1 MIEELTIR
9 NFAII
14 DELSLSFSTGLTVL
28 TGETGAGKSII
39 IDALGLL
46 AGGRSSVD
54 FVRYGSQKAEIEGLF
69 RVTKYHPVIDILDEA
84 GISIEDEMVI
94 IKREINDKGK
104 STCRVNGQLVTLTM
118 QRAVGQTLIDIHGQ
132 HEHQELLQMDKH
144 SHMIDTYA
152 GGDLQATKDLY
163 QQSFRELQEIQADL
177 KRLRDNDRENVQRL
191 DLIQYQL
198 EEIQNANV
206 NGSEDEELERERFKL
221 ANMEKLFSQ
230 LQQAFESLY
239 GESSGLESIREA
251 MISLNEA
258 AAIDKEL
265 SELDESLSSNFY
277 LLEEVTFALRDHLEQ
292 LDFDPERLNEITIRL
307 DELNQLKRKYGS
319 TLQDVIEYAKN
330 IEDESQELMHLDER
344 ISQYE
349 TRLKEV
355 GIQAVHLVKELSTKR
370 KNAATQLS
378 SAIEKELQDLYMEK
392 TTFSVQCKN
401 HSRGL
406 TVQTD
411 DQEVV
416 LSEDGAERLEF
427 YLSPNPGEPEKSLAK
442 VASGGEIS
450 RIMLAL
456 KRILTNQSERTS
468 LIFDEVDTGVSGR
481 VAQAIGEKIYAI
493 SSQSQVLCITHLPQV
508 AALATTHLYIQK
520 QEDEGRVSTSVT
532 ELNNRSRVN
541 EIARMLSGAEVTKKT
556 KESAEEL
563 LQFARTHSVS

>member
-1 MIEELTIR
+1 
-9 NFAII
+9 
-14 DELSLSFSTGLTVL
+14 
-28 TGETGAGKSII
+28 
-39 IDALGLL
+39 
-46 AGGRSSVD
+46 
-54 FVRYGSQKAEIEGLF
+54 
-69 RVTKYHPVIDILDEA
+69 
-84 GISIEDEMVI
+84 
-94 IKREINDKGK
+94 
-104 STCRVNGQLVTLTM
+104 
-118 QRAVGQTLIDIHGQ
+118 
-132 HEHQELLQMDKH
+132 
-144 SHMIDTYA
+144 
-152 GGDLQATKDLY
+152 
-163 QQSFRELQEIQADL
+163 
-177 KRLRDNDRENVQRL
+177 
-191 DLIQYQL
+191 
-198 EEIQNANV
+198 
-206 NGSEDEELERERFKL
+206 
-221 ANMEKLFSQ
+221 
-230 LQQAFESLY
+230 
-239 GESSGLESIREA
+239 
-251 MISLNEA
+251 
-258 AAIDKEL
+258 
-265 SELDESLSSNFY
+265 
-277 LLEEVTFALRDHLEQ
+277 
-292 LDFDPERLNEITIRL
+292 
-307 DELNQLKRKYGS
+307 
-319 TLQDVIEYAKN
+319 
-330 IEDESQELMHLDER
+330 MHLDER

-355 GIQAVHLVKELSTKR
+355 GIQAVHLAKELSTKR
-370 KNAATQLS
+370 KDAAAQLS

-406 TVQTD
+406 TVQAD

-563 LQFARTHSVS
+563 LQFARTNSVS